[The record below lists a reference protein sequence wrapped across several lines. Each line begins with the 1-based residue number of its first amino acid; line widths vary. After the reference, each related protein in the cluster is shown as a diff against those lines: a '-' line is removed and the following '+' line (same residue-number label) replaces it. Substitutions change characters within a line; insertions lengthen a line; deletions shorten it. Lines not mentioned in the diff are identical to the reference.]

1 MGKFIDRTGERF
13 KNKEDLGGY
22 EFIIVE
28 YNSAKDVW
36 VEFQDEHKSRV
47 HTNYAYCREG
57 TVKNYYHPS
66 IYGVGYLAIGKYKCS
81 INGKMTKEYKEWKSM
96 LERCYNKECQNKRP
110 TYKYVTVDEYFHNF
124 QNFAEWGHNNYY
136 EVEGE
141 QMCVDKDILIKGNK
155 EYRFDRMIIVP
166 NRINL
171 LFTKC
176 DASRGEYPVGVN
188 YNKNNDKYVARCQ
201 ILNGRKHLG
210 YYNTPHEAFLA
221 YKEFKETYIKQ
232 VADEYKGRIPDRLY
246 EAMYAWTVEEDD

>member
-1 MGKFIDRTGERF
+1 MDRIGERF
-13 KNKEDLGGY
+13 RNREDLGSY
-22 EFIIVE
+22 EFVIVE
-28 YNSAKDVW
+28 YNNARDVW
-36 VEFQDEHKSRV
+36 VEFQDEYKVRI
-47 HTNYAYCREG
+47 HTTYQHCKDGNI
-57 TVKNYYHPS
+57 KNPYHPS
-66 IYGVGYLAIGKYKCS
+66 VYGVGYFGVGKYKGT
-81 INGKMTKEYKEWKSM
+81 INGKQTKTYKDWFNILIRGFDEELKI
-96 LERCYNKECQNKRP
+96 KHP
-110 TYKYVTVDEYFHNF
+110 TYKDVTVNPELYNF
-124 QNFAEWGHNNYY
+124 QNFAEWWHNNYY

-221 YKEFKETYIKQ
+221 YKEFKEAYIKE
-232 VADEYKGRIPDRLY
+232 VADEYKGRIPDKLY
-246 EAMYAWTVEEDD
+246 EAMYKWEVEEDD